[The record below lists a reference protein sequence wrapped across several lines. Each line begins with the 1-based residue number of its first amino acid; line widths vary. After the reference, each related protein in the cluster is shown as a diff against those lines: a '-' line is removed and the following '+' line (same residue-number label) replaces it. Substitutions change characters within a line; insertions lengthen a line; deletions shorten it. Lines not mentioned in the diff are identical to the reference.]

1 MLEAYYKYIQTDKGR
16 YEWISYGQAILMVLI
31 ISILIYAVL
40 VYIEIGTVPYNLVKS
55 IGTESC

>member
-1 MLEAYYKYIQTDKGR
+1 MVEAYYKYIQTDKGR

-40 VYIEIGTVPYNLVKS
+40 VYIEIGTVPYNVVKP
-55 IGTESC
+55 IGT